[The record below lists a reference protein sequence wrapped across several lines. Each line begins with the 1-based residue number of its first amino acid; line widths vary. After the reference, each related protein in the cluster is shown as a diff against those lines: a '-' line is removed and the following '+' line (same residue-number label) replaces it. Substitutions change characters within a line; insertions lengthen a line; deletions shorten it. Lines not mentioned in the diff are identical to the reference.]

1 MIKLPV
7 ASLLKKIVSI
17 IIPKCL
23 IHSYPTHNL
32 GFNTRFPMNIGN
44 GGVNINLA
52 SLGKNPSWSHHPPVS
67 YPQTGYPMHTSSKGS
82 YRSCLCFT
90 YSTDDDEVV
99 TLLVMVDVVDVDTCG
114 TLTCKKYHKRKPPT
128 PPHLELIQVDPKGR
142 SEKSNPNWNPELGVE
157 HHIKGTKLESHVPHT
172 CGYRFVIDTLCLNH
186 HCQHHYDHCPSS
198 IST

>member
-1 MIKLPV
+1 
-7 ASLLKKIVSI
+7 
-17 IIPKCL
+17 
-23 IHSYPTHNL
+23 
-32 GFNTRFPMNIGN
+32 MNIGN

-67 YPQTGYPMHTSSKGS
+67 YPGGTQCMRRPKGAIEAAFASPTRRTTTRSSP
-82 YRSCLCFT
+82 Y
-90 YSTDDDEVV
+90 V
-99 TLLVMVDVVDVDTCG
+99 VMVDVVDVDTCG

-172 CGYRFVIDTLCLNH
+172 CGYRFVVDTLCLNH